1 VLLLGIVAVFSL
13 LWLSEIVPSMLAGTV
28 PDALAEAGLP
38 TNPVHVL
45 DLAVFLPAAGLAGV
59 LLVRRRAWGYVLA
72 PVMLVAMVLLGL
84 GIVSLMATLAAR
96 GLSAA
101 PEVGA
106 AFAVLAVVGLVVVVR
121 FLRAID
127 RNADLQQVLRPRRG
141 VDMSRSAATMR
152 LQSWTGRP
160 GSILRPPPN
169 PVPAVTRRRS
179 RGRDHVR
186 CQGEGQSGGVAAA
199 GLGRAVHAGGCAA
212 RRDLVGATP
221 GGTERAHASHA
232 AEPSHGRDPFSDA
245 DVLFP
250 ATYPEL
256 DSSSSPVER
265 GIWSGRGASR
275 RRVLRWY
282 WGVAVRR
289 GGVSTM
295 LNSSAEASTLRG
307 EPLCARG

>member
-1 VLLLGIVAVFSL
+1 MVPTDNATAGGRPGVSHGTGHRVLPWLWLSLPIAVLAMTGSLIGIFLDDEIYSEETANWAAQSVGQDIANLVAFPVLLLLALLAGKGSMRAYLGWAGVLAYSAYTYAIYVFDVHFGPLFLVWVAVFGLSVYALIGGLASIDPARARSRFTDRTPVRAASVLLLGIVAVFSL

-106 AFAVLAVVGLVVVVR
+106 AFAVLAVVELVVVVR

-127 RNADLQQVLRPRRG
+127 RNADLQQVLRPAG
-141 VDMSRSAATMR
+141 ESAGA
-152 LQSWTGRP
+152 GPRP
-160 GSILRPPPN
+160 R
-169 PVPAVTRRRS
+169 
-179 RGRDHVR
+179 
-186 CQGEGQSGGVAAA
+186 
-199 GLGRAVHAGGCAA
+199 
-212 RRDLVGATP
+212 
-221 GGTERAHASHA
+221 
-232 AEPSHGRDPFSDA
+232 
-245 DVLFP
+245 
-250 ATYPEL
+250 
-256 DSSSSPVER
+256 
-265 GIWSGRGASR
+265 
-275 RRVLRWY
+275 
-282 WGVAVRR
+282 
-289 GGVSTM
+289 
-295 LNSSAEASTLRG
+295 
-307 EPLCARG
+307 